1 MKSKIEIINEVASHF
16 NATNRALD
24 PNGDCAYITEDGRK
38 CAVGMFL
45 NNAEDFLGNC
55 TSADYLFP
63 KKGFGIL
70 KEEYRIEDAA
80 FWNDLQRFHDRE
92 QYWDELGLTYEG
104 ERQKALL
111 IKAYTN

>member
-45 NNAEDFLGNC
+45 NNAEDFLGDS
-55 TSADYLFP
+55 TAAEHLLL

-70 KEEYRIEDAA
+70 KEEYRIENPF
-80 FWNDLQRFHDRE
+80 FWNDLQMLHDRE
-92 QYWDELGLTYEG
+92 MYWDEKGLTQKG